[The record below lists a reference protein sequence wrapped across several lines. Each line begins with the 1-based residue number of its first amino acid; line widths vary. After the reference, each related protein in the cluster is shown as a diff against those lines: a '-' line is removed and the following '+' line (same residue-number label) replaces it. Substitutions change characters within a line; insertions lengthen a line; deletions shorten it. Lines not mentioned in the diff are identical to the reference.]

1 MLPKTRYALIA
12 DTHIENNKNL
22 PYVISTFDWVVDT
35 LVSRNIK
42 HLIILGDFVNSRFR
56 MDILALNRAID
67 ILNKLYDAGIKVF
80 ILLGNHERYYKETDF
95 SVTSIRPFEKHSI
108 IISDVKTIHGDG
120 FNFICIPNVETNE
133 EFVELVGKV
142 SLDKSKKNIL
152 LAHCGITGA
161 TTNDLYNIT
170 DLNGVEAS
178 ILHKFDRVFL
188 GHYHKRQEI
197 GNILYVG
204 SPVQLSFGEEFSEK
218 GITIWNAEDNST
230 ELVLNPNYDLYM
242 TVVDTKE
249 DVKGKFVRFISNQF
263 IDAAEARNV
272 KETLLQNGALEAKIE
287 IKHKAF
293 EEVAKAELNGE
304 LDLKDVIQKYIE
316 LNCVHDK
323 VKCYDK
329 CVEIM
334 KET

>member
-1 MLPKTRYALIA
+1 MLPKTQYALIA

-95 SVTSIRPFEKHSI
+95 SVTSIRPFERHSI
-108 IISDVKTIHGDG
+108 IISEVKTIAGDG
-120 FNFICIPNVETNE
+120 FNFVCVPNVETNE
-133 EFVELVGKV
+133 EFVKLV
-142 SLDKSKKNIL
+142 SDIDLSPNKKNIL
-152 LAHCGITGA
+152 LAHCGISGA
-161 TTNDLYNIT
+161 VTNDLYNIT
-170 DLNGVEAS
+170 DRDGVS
-178 ILHKFDRVFL
+178 NDTLSKFDRVFL

-218 GITIWNAEDNST
+218 GITIWNAEDNSL
-230 ELVLNPNYDLYM
+230 ELVLNPNYELYK
-242 TVVDTKE
+242 TVIDPKE

-263 IDAAEARNV
+263 IDAAEARSV

-287 IKHKAF
+287 IKHKVF
-293 EEVAKAELNGE
+293 EEVAKSEFTGE
-304 LDLKDVIQKYIE
+304 LDLKEVIQKYIE

-323 VKCYDK
+323 EKCYNK